1 MSRLVYMNGEFVPES
16 DAKINNNLIG
26 NGEKGSVFLKL
37 ISEWSKN
44 VDVDIPKQIRD
55 FNKEIKELKG
65 STPYK
70 FSKMKEDN

>member
-1 MSRLVYMNGEFVPES
+1 LADM
-16 DAKINNNLIG
+16 
-26 NGEKGSVFLKL
+26 
-37 ISEWSKN
+37 SKN

-65 STPYK
+65 PTPYK